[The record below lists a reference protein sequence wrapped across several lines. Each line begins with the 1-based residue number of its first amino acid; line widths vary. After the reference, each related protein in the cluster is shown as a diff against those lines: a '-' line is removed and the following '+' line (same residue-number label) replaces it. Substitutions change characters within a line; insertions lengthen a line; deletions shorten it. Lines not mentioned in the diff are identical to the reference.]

1 MARGQCGNSRG
12 VVKREEGRMRAIL
25 WDLGRSG
32 IAPACRGG
40 LMGKQKPPFSPEPLY
55 VRSHMQAG
63 EQGELLIV
71 ISSLPSV
78 LLP

>member
-1 MARGQCGNSRG
+1 
-12 VVKREEGRMRAIL
+12 
-25 WDLGRSG
+25 
-32 IAPACRGG
+32 
-40 LMGKQKPPFSPEPLY
+40 MGKQKPPFSPEPLY